1 VASAKNSAETPE
13 PASGTWRRLRNGDMQ
28 FLKQLNSGATPSP
41 HSPGRVVAPQL
52 AKAQMDPHRPPPPVE
67 DSSGRLTGTPV
78 LAPSRTGLTER
89 LRDYVGAFVLAGLD
103 PQVGAE
109 LEFFADQVNYFG
121 ERNVAREKIRRDL
134 VRYDQQWPQRRFW
147 LAGDLRVKEMGHG
160 MMKVTFP
167 LRYELA
173 SGSRHASGE
182 VLKTLKLRRTGTDDF
197 EIFAVSER
205 KARDR

>member
-1 VASAKNSAETPE
+1 MS
-13 PASGTWRRLRNGDMQ
+13 
-28 FLKQLNSGATPSP
+28 
-41 HSPGRVVAPQL
+41 H
-52 AKAQMDPHRPPPPVE
+52 
-67 DSSGRLTGTPV
+67 
-78 LAPSRTGLTER
+78 
-89 LRDYVGAFVLAGLD
+89 
-103 PQVGAE
+103 
-109 LEFFADQVNYFG
+109 
-121 ERNVAREKIRRDL
+121 
-134 VRYDQQWPQRRFW
+134 YDQQWPQRRFW